1 MKEENKILLKTFISS
16 GLIFAS
22 TMAIYGY
29 FADDEFLV
37 WRFIAQFLL
46 FGITIGFIAR
56 KNHRKKLKEEANKH
70 KNHHCTNSN

>member
-22 TMAIYGY
+22 SMAIYGY

-37 WRFIAQFLL
+37 WRFIAHFLL
-46 FGITIGFIAR
+46 FGITMGFIAR
-56 KNHRKKLKEEANKH
+56 KNHRKKLKEESGKG
-70 KNHHCTNSN
+70 